1 VPALIFGVAVGNVL
15 QGVPFH
21 LTDTLYPMYDGT
33 FHAKFLGLLNPFAL
47 LVGVVSL
54 SMLLT
59 HGAAWLGLKS
69 EGVIVERAR
78 RIGTIT
84 GIVTMAGFALS
95 GLWLAV
101 GSRAMPSSAVVTDG
115 PSNPL
120 MSEVARTGS
129 WLSAYAARPW
139 IVVAPVLGFPRHR
152 HGHPRPAVGLRGGH
166 ALWSKLGIFGMI
178 STVG

>member
-1 VPALIFGVAVGNVL
+1 MTARS
-15 QGVPFH
+15 
-21 LTDTLYPMYDGT
+21 
-33 FHAKFLGLLNPFAL
+33 HAKFLGPSERPFAL

-69 EGVIVERAR
+69 EGVIVEPAR
-78 RIGTIT
+78 GASAPSRGSL
-84 GIVTMAGFALS
+84 TMVGFALA

-101 GSRAMPSSAVVTDG
+101 GIDGYAFAGPVVTDG

-120 MSEVARTGS
+120 CPRSPAP
-129 WLSAYAARPW
+129 AAGCRLCRAALDR
-139 IVVAPVLGFPRHR
+139 VAPAAGLSRHR

-166 ALWSKLGIFGMI
+166 ALWSKLGITG
-178 STVG
+178 